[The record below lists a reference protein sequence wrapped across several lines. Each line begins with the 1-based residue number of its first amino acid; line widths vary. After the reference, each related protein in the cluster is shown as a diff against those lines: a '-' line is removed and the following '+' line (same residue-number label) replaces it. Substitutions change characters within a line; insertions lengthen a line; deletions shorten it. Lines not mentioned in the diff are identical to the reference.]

1 MTVARLIEYAH
12 GRRVALPPHTTLEV
26 VEHPVAVPVPGAAYY
41 AWGLLPWQGQRL
53 PLIDLD
59 AVLRAYPGEQ
69 HAKAPRYAL
78 VVAYQRAAGHEI
90 EHGAIGL
97 ASLPLAVEVHD
108 RNSCDLP
115 DGSDL
120 WPAIA
125 LSCFEFEGS
134 AVPIIDTAKLF
145 SAYHR

>member
-1 MTVARLIEYAH
+1 MSVARLVEYGSGH
-12 GRRVALPPHTTLEV
+12 RVALPPHTTLEV
-26 VEHPVAVPVPGAAYY
+26 VEHPVAVHLPGAAYY
-41 AWGLLPWQGQRL
+41 GWGLLSWQGQWL
-53 PLIDLD
+53 PMIDLD

-78 VVAYQRAAGHEI
+78 VVAFQRGAGHEI

-97 ASLPLAVEVHD
+97 ASLPPAVEVYD

-115 DGSDL
+115 QGSDL
-120 WPAIA
+120 WPTIA
-125 LSCFEFEGS
+125 LSCFEFEGA

-145 SAYHR
+145 GGYHR